1 MSSTNTNRRSNRPL
15 LGLGPQGLLSSTG
28 YLLARV
34 GSEARRQFMRKLAK
48 RDLRLYHHALLLAI
62 DELGPSSQQQLA
74 GVIGVDPRN
83 LVATIDF
90 LERHGLVSR
99 APDPADRRRHG
110 ITLTPAGRQIL
121 RQLRHDADQLE
132 RDYLS
137 PLSSS
142 EKARLHDMLLRLLP
156 GLIEQGTAPD

>member
-1 MSSTNTNRRSNRPL
+1 
-15 LGLGPQGLLSSTG
+15 
-28 YLLARV
+28 
-34 GSEARRQFMRKLAK
+34 MRKLAK